1 MCGVA
6 IADRADHLA
15 GNYPHVG
22 AFLGSYQV
30 PAIGRI
36 GFGSLVLY
44 MISPS
49 KGIVF
54 EMDTSQHQP
63 SAIVI
68 EQ

>member
-15 GNYPHVG
+15 GMEGESDIFGNYPHVG

-36 GFGSLVLY
+36 GFGPLCL
-44 MISPS
+44 
-49 KGIVF
+49 
-54 EMDTSQHQP
+54 T
-63 SAIVI
+63 
-68 EQ
+68 